1 MQSYIDQI
9 VQALMGLFVVLAMGV
24 IGSLRMK
31 TAAWFSARTTVQE
44 REILHRLAAEGMALA
59 EAEASRIGAADK
71 LDTALKY
78 ALGRLHSLDL
88 KVDAVTVRAA
98 IEKAVLDYNATAKA
112 TESAYAPC
120 SEQKPDPKS
129 AWTTAVSSSSTSS

>member
-9 VQALMGLFVVLAMGV
+9 VQALMGLLVVLAMGV

-31 TAAWFSARTTVQE
+31 AAAWFSARTTVQE

-59 EAEASRIGAADK
+59 EAEARRIGAADK

-78 ALGRLHSLDL
+78 ALGRLRSLGL
-88 KVDAVTVRAA
+88 KVDAVTVKAA
-98 IEKAVLDYNATAKA
+98 IEKAVLDYNTAAKA
-112 TESAYAPC
+112 TGSA
-120 SEQKPDPKS
+120 
-129 AWTTAVSSSSTSS
+129 AWTTAVSSSGTSS